1 MLHDLTI
8 DWWGLLPVATVHR
21 EEFWPLLTSLGSK
34 KNLSTGSDFVHARR
48 QYIKLREDHVSADS
62 VCQKANDL
70 RSVPENLENQQIQ
83 SEKNIRRTNNKLQ
96 SSCPTCYV
104 EIGTLGHLPTPG
116 GPPPF
121 VVEST
126 APCESHC
133 FERDEL
139 VDLW

>member
-83 SEKNIRRTNNKLQ
+83 SEKTSEEQTTN
-96 SSCPTCYV
+96 SSHLV
-104 EIGTLGHLPTPG
+104 QHAMSKSGHLPGT
-116 GPPPF
+116 F
-121 VVEST
+121 ADTRRAATFCRRVNRSLRIT
-126 APCESHC
+126 
-133 FERDEL
+133 L
-139 VDLW
+139 L